1 MIEAVLMTVAVTF
14 AALGICDFI
23 HTLRSLFLFPKIKT
37 GSFCIVF
44 LKAGYAQ
51 DQLRYFAA
59 KLRWYGNEYCNKI
72 IAVTD
77 ELSESDTA
85 LCEKYCYCSNICLCR
100 LEEVEEKL
108 SLIIGETDEGH
119 RNT

>member
-1 MIEAVLMTVAVTF
+1 MIEAVLLTVAVIF

-23 HTLRSLFLFPKIKT
+23 HTVRSLFLVPEVKT
-37 GSFCIVF
+37 ESFCVVF
-44 LKAGYAQ
+44 LKSGYAQ

-59 KLRWYGNEYCNKI
+59 KLRWYGNEYCNRI

-77 ELSESDTA
+77 GLSERDAA

-100 LEEVEEKL
+100 LDEVQEKL
-108 SLIIGETDEGH
+108 DFIIGETDEGY
-119 RNT
+119 